1 MRTAGRLG
9 IGTSDVLLTAALLVV
24 ILFAVLVLPRHWID
38 GEPIDALGLAL
49 LVLSALPVL
58 VRRRYPVVALL
69 SCVLVE
75 IVYHALGYAHEAG
88 LPVAVVLIYTVS
100 VGTSRVATLVV
111 LGVTSLALLLTVG
124 LKQDGPPGVE
134 VISPL
139 GWFVVAAVGGQ
150 AVRIH
155 RAFLAESTERRVA
168 EERLRIARDLHDVL
182 AHHIVVIN
190 SHAGVA
196 AHLLDER
203 GDDPTLAPITRSLHT
218 VADASSGVLAEL
230 RTTLDVLR
238 GNETDADRQPAPGLD
253 GLAGLASVTGEVGVA
268 VDVDVRGT
276 RRPLASA
283 VEVTLYRITQEALT
297 NVVRHA
303 RAQRARVVL
312 EYGTDQV
319 RLEVTDDGHGADGT
333 GGGYGIVGMTERAH
347 AVGGRLDTGNGP
359 AGGFRVAVTVPT
371 GMPTGAP
378 TGAPAGGAR

>member
-1 MRTAGRLG
+1 MRAAGRLG

-24 ILFAVLVLPRHWID
+24 TLFAVLVLPPQWID
-38 GEPIDALGLAL
+38 GRPVDAFGIVLVVLAT
-49 LVLSALPVL
+49 LPVL
-58 VRRRYPVVALL
+58 VRRRYPVAALL
-69 SCVLVE
+69 ACVAVE
-75 IVYHALGYAHEAG
+75 VVYHANGYAHEAL

-100 VGTSRVATLVV
+100 VSTSRVSTLVLVAIVSLVV
-111 LGVTSLALLLTVG
+111 LVTVG
-124 LKQDGPPGVE
+124 QTHDRPPGAE

-139 GWFVVAAVGGQ
+139 GWFVVAAVTGQ

-155 RAFLAESTERRVA
+155 RAFMAEATERRVA

-203 GDDPTLAPITRSLHT
+203 PDDPTLAPIKQSLHT

-238 GNETDADRQPAPGLD
+238 GTEADGDRQPTPDLD
-253 GLAGLASVTGEVGVA
+253 GLGELASVTGAVGVE
-268 VDVDVRGT
+268 VDVAVRGT
-276 RRPLASA
+276 RRALSTA
-283 VEVTLYRITQEALT
+283 VEVTLYRIAQEALT
-297 NVVRHA
+297 NVVKHA
-303 RAQRARVVL
+303 QARQARVLL
-312 EYGTDQV
+312 EYGTDDV
-319 RLEVTDDGHGADGT
+319 RLEVTDDGRGADGT

-371 GMPTGAP
+371 GV
-378 TGAPAGGAR
+378 AR